1 MNKGR
6 CANCKNISWE
16 VFDLVIAYCDI
27 TGKEISWPLFMGGSK
42 KCECYERKVK
52 TKNKFEYPKRT
63 DSVKYP
69 KITDSGMSPEDR
81 EIIEAYKRGETPAS
95 VLKNCQK
102 K

>member
-6 CANCKNISWE
+6 CINCKNISWGGL
-16 VFDLVIAYCDI
+16 DSTIAYCDVAW
-27 TGKEISWPLFMGGSK
+27 KEIPCPLFMGGSK

-63 DSVKYP
+63 N
-69 KITDSGMSPEDR
+69 SGMSPEDR

-95 VLKNCQK
+95 VLRNCQK